1 MTLNAQL
8 KEFRK
13 QQNLTQKEVAEK
25 LYITRQAVSNWET
38 GKTSPDLETLHKL
51 AELYHVPIETFFKKP
66 AFKQEGEQ
74 TQLNEDPKKW
84 QKEENQQVNYINN
97 FRKYIDRLPYAGVA
111 ITLLIAL
118 LIYTQLDTVPLKG
131 WLYSLLPLLINIA
144 VYIPVKILL
153 KKLDKN

>member
-38 GKTSPDLETLHKL
+38 GKTSPDLETLYKL
-51 AELYHVPIETFFKKP
+51 AELYHVPIETFFEQSDLQQPQQIQLKVDSKTNQKN
-66 AFKQEGEQ
+66 KQ
-74 TQLNEDPKKW
+74 
-84 QKEENQQVNYINN
+84 QQGIYLSNFSNYI
-97 FRKYIDRLPYAGVA
+97 DGLPYTGLA
-111 ITLLIAL
+111 ITILVGS
-118 LIYTQLDTVPLKG
+118 LIYIQLDEVPITG